1 MSRKVLI
8 GIFITAFLAVF
19 AYYSFM
25 QVIPREI
32 ENEPDWQPLNI
43 AIDQATDGEKY
54 ILVDIFEVGC
64 QWCRKM
70 SREVYPSPT
79 IRAILDRDFVSVK
92 INGNSDSMITYRGEE
107 MTEKEFASRM
117 GVTAFPFTVIL
128 DNEGNIID
136 RRRGYMDTQGLSR
149 FLKDAIAE
157 ETAP

>member
-1 MSRKVLI
+1 MSRKALI

-19 AYYSFM
+19 VYYSFM

-43 AIDQATDGEKY
+43 AIDQAANGEKY

-92 INGNSDSMITYRGEE
+92 VNGNSESLITYRGEE
-107 MTEKEFASRM
+107 MMEKEFAALM
-117 GVTAFPFTVIL
+117 GVTAFPFTVVL
-128 DNEGNIID
+128 DNEGNVVD
-136 RRRGYMDTQGLSR
+136 RRRGYMDTQSLSR

-157 ETAP
+157 DSAL

>member
-1 MSRKVLI
+1 MSRKALI

-19 AYYSFM
+19 AYYAFN
-25 QVIPREI
+25 QVIPKEI
-32 ENEPDWQPLNI
+32 ENEPDWQPLNL
-43 AIDQATDGEKY
+43 AIDEASDGEKY

-92 INGNSDSMITYRGEE
+92 INGNSESLITYRGQE
-107 MTEKEFASRM
+107 MTEKDFAAIM

-128 DNEGNIID
+128 DNEGNVLD
-136 RRRGYMDTQGLSR
+136 RRRGYMDTQSLSR
-149 FLKDAIAE
+149 FLKDAIASDSL
-157 ETAP
+157 

>member
-1 MSRKVLI
+1 MSRKALI
-8 GIFITAFLAVF
+8 GIFITAFMAVF

-25 QVIPREI
+25 QVIPKEI
-32 ENEPDWQPLNI
+32 ENEPEWQPLNI
-43 AIDQATDGEKY
+43 AIDQASSGEKY

-92 INGNSDSMITYRGEE
+92 INGNSESLITYRGEE
-107 MTEKEFASRM
+107 MTEKEFAALM

-128 DNEGNIID
+128 DNEGNVID
-136 RRRGYMDTQGLSR
+136 RRRGYMDTQACPD
-149 FLKDAIAE
+149 F
-157 ETAP
+157 